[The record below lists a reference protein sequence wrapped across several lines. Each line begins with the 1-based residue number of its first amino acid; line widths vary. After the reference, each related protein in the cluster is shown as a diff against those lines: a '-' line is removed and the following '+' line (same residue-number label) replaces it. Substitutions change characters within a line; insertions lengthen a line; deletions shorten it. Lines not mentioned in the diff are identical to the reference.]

1 MSNLPWV
8 LKMAWRDSR
17 GSRKRLALYLSAMV
31 LGVAALVAIRGF
43 GDNLT
48 DTVDREAKTLLG
60 ADLRLEAEDTA
71 FDDSTEALIDSI
83 GGTQARRISFGSM
96 AVFPKTGGT
105 RLTAVRAVEGDY
117 PFYGALVTRPDSAA
131 RLYQQGKNALVAGS
145 LLNQFGV
152 QVGDSVRIGRVSY
165 EIVGEIKQAPGESSF
180 SSAASPPVYIP
191 RAGLD
196 TTLLSRGS
204 LAEYEAYFKFE
215 DDRDVQ
221 RLVSNI
227 EPFTERRDVDIDT
240 VEEEAEDWREGLGN
254 LYRFLSLVGFV
265 ALLLGSLGVASAVHV
280 YVKRRLAS
288 IAVLRC
294 LGASAGRTF
303 RIYLAQAG
311 VLGLLGASI
320 GSAIGVG
327 LQAYVPRLL
336 ADFLPFEMQFA
347 LSWTAVGLGMGV
359 GVGVTLL
366 FALWPLLE
374 VRGVSPMRALR
385 SNVDPTTGGW
395 RDPARWAVALAIA
408 AGVTGVALLQAPTW
422 EIGLGYAGG
431 VAGVF
436 GVLTLVSWGIVTGVR
451 RFFPSSWSYPW
462 RQGLANLYRP
472 NNQTTVLMLAL
483 GLGTF
488 LIVSLFLVQRTLLEQ
503 IKVTGGEGRPNLV
516 LFDVQNSQVE
526 GVKNIV
532 RDVGLP
538 IMADEPIVTMRLSRV
553 KGRTINDIRR
563 DSTIRTS
570 FAHEREYRVT
580 YRDQL
585 TESET
590 LVGGEFVGQY
600 DGPDPFQ
607 TGAAVPISMEREIAE
622 DDLNVT
628 VGDTLTFN
636 VQGRPIT
643 TVVSSLRK
651 IDWQRIGTNYFVVF
665 PEGVLERAPQMHV
678 VLSRSESDTAA
689 AAVQRRVVQDY
700 PNVSAIDLSLVLSTF
715 QDLFGRLAYVIRVM
729 ALFSILTGL
738 IVLAGAVVVSR
749 YQRAEESVLLKTLGA
764 SRRTVLLIMTVEYLF
779 LGVFAAATGIVL
791 ALAAAWSLSY
801 FVFEG
806 PFVVAPGA
814 LATAFVVVTALTI
827 GIGLFNSRGLYDK
840 PPLDVLR
847 AEV

>member
-1 MSNLPWV
+1 MSTLPWI

-17 GSRKRLALYLSAMV
+17 GSRKRLILYLSAMV
-31 LGVAALVAIRGF
+31 LGVAAIVAIRGF
-43 GDNLT
+43 GENLT
-48 DTVDREAKTLLG
+48 ATVDQEAKALLG
-60 ADLRLEAEDTA
+60 ADLRLESEQA

-105 RLTAVRAVEGDY
+105 RLTAVRAVEGGY
-117 PFYGALVTRPDSAA
+117 PFYGALETRPDSAA
-131 RLYQQGKNALVAGS
+131 TVYRKGREALVAGS
-145 LLNQFGV
+145 LLNQFDV
-152 QVGDSVRIGRVSY
+152 SIGDSVRIGRVSY
-165 EIVGEIKQAPGESSF
+165 RIGGEIEQAPGESSF

-204 LAEYEAYFKFE
+204 LAEYEVYFKFT
-215 DDRDVQ
+215 DGRNVQ
-221 RLVSNI
+221 KLVSDI
-227 EPFTERRDVDIDT
+227 EPFAERRDLDTDT
-240 VEEEAEDWREGLGN
+240 VEEEAENWREGLGN

-280 YVKRRLAS
+280 YVRQRLES

-311 VLGLLGASI
+311 VLGLLGAGV

-327 LQAYVPRLL
+327 LQAFVPQLL
-336 ADFLPFEMQFA
+336 ADFLPFEMAFA
-347 LSWTAVGLGMGV
+347 LSWSAIGLGLAV
-359 GVGVTLL
+359 GVGVTFL

-385 SNVDPTTGGW
+385 TDVEPTTGGW
-395 RDPARWAVALAIA
+395 RDPARWAVAMAIA

-431 VAGVF
+431 VAAVF
-436 GVLTLVSWGIVTGVR
+436 GILALVSWGIVTGVR

-472 NNQTTVLMLAL
+472 QNQTTVLMLAL

-516 LFDVQNSQVE
+516 LFDVQNRQVE
-526 GVKNIV
+526 GVK
-532 RDVGLP
+532 DVIRGEGLP
-538 IMADEPIVTMRLSRV
+538 IMAEEPIVTMRMGTV
-553 KGRTINDIRR
+553 KGRTIAEIRK
-563 DSTIRTS
+563 DSTTRTT
-570 FAHEREYRVT
+570 FAHDREYRVT
-580 YRDQL
+580 YRDHL

-590 LVGGEFVGQY
+590 IVEGEFVGEY
-600 DGPDPFQ
+600 DGPNPFQ
-607 TGAAVPISMEREIAE
+607 TDAAVPVSIEQEIARE
-622 DDLNVT
+622 DLKVGI
-628 VGDTLTFN
+628 GDTLTFD
-636 VQGRPIT
+636 VQGRALT
-643 TVVSSLRK
+643 TVVSSIRK
-651 IDWQRIGTNYFVVF
+651 VDWQRIGTNYFVLF

-678 VLSRSESDTAA
+678 VLSRTESDEVSAR
-689 AAVQRRVVQDY
+689 VQRRIVKDY

-715 QDLFGRLAYVIRVM
+715 QDLFGRLAYVIRFM

-779 LGVFAAATGIVL
+779 LGVFAAITGILL

-814 LATAFVVVTALTI
+814 LTLAFVVVIALTI

>member
-1 MSNLPWV
+1 MSSLPWT

-17 GSRKRLALYLSAMV
+17 GSRKRLALYFSAMV

-48 DTVDREAKTLLG
+48 ATVDREAKALLG
-60 ADLRLEAEDTA
+60 ADLRIDAEEP

-83 GGTQARRISFGSM
+83 GGTQARRVAFGSM
-96 AVFPKTGGT
+96 ALFPKTGDT
-105 RLTAVRAVEGDY
+105 RLTAVRAVEGDF
-117 PFYGALVTRPDSAA
+117 PFYGTLETRPDSAS
-131 RLYQQGKNALVAGS
+131 RIYQQGRNALVAGS
-145 LLNQFGV
+145 LMNQFDVG
-152 QVGDSVRIGRVSY
+152 VGDSVRIGRMSY
-165 EIVGEIKQAPGESSF
+165 RIVGEIKQAPSESSL
-180 SSAASPPVYIP
+180 SSPIYIP
-191 RAGLD
+191 RAELD

-204 LAEYEAYFKFE
+204 IAEYEAYIKLE
-215 DDRDVQ
+215 ESRDVDQ
-221 RLVSNI
+221 LVADVG
-227 EPFTERRDVDIDT
+227 PALERRDVDLDT
-240 VEEEAEDWREGLGN
+240 VEDEAENWREGLGN

-280 YVKRRLAS
+280 YVQQRLAS

-311 VLGLLGASI
+311 LLGLLGAGA
-320 GSAIGVG
+320 GSALGVG
-327 LQAYVPRLL
+327 LQAFVPRLL
-336 ADFLPFEMQFA
+336 AGFLPFEMSFA
-347 LSWTAVGLGMGV
+347 LSWTAIGLGLLV
-359 GVGVTLL
+359 GVGVTIL

-395 RDPARWAVALAIA
+395 RDPARWGVATLIA
-408 AGVTGVALLQAPTW
+408 AGVAGVALLQAPTW
-422 EIGLGYAGG
+422 QVGLGYAGG
-431 VAGVF
+431 VAVVF
-436 GVLTLVSWGIVTGVR
+436 GVLALVSWGIVTGVR

-472 NNQTTVLMLAL
+472 QNQTTVLMLAL

-503 IKVTGGEGRPNLV
+503 IKVAGGEGRPNLV
-516 LFDVQNSQVE
+516 LFNVQNDQVE
-526 GVKNIV
+526 GVKDIV
-532 RDVGLP
+532 TSEGLSV
-538 IMADEPIVTMRLSRV
+538 MADEPIVMMRLRAV
-553 KGRTINDIRR
+553 KGRTIAEIRE
-563 DSTIRTS
+563 DSTTETT

-580 YRDQL
+580 YRDHL
-585 TESET
+585 SDSET
-590 LVGGEFVGQY
+590 LVGGEFVGTY
-600 DGPDPFQ
+600 DGPDPFR
-607 TGAAVPISMEREIAE
+607 TGAAVPISVERGIAQE
-622 DDLNVT
+622 DLNVGI
-628 VGDTLTFN
+628 GDTLTFN
-636 VQGRPIT
+636 VQGRPLT
-643 TVVSSLRK
+643 TVVSSFRK
-651 IDWQRIGTNYFVVF
+651 VDWQRVRTNYFVLF
-665 PEGVLERAPQMHV
+665 PEGVLEEAPQMHV
-678 VLSRSESDTAA
+678 VLSRSASDTAS
-689 AAVQRRVVQDY
+689 AAVQRRVVADY

-715 QDLFGRLAYVIRVM
+715 KDIFGRLAYVIRFM
-729 ALFSILTGL
+729 ALFSVVTGL

-764 SRRTVLLIMTVEYLF
+764 SKRTVLLIMTVEYLF
-779 LGVFAAATGIVL
+779 LGVFAAATGILL

-827 GIGLFNSRGLYDK
+827 GIGLFNSRGLYDR

>member
-1 MSNLPWV
+1 MNSLPWV

-43 GDNLT
+43 GDNLSA
-48 DTVDREAKTLLG
+48 TVDQEAKALLG
-60 ADLRLEAEDTA
+60 ADLRLESDNA

-83 GGTQARRISFGSM
+83 GGLQSRRISFGSM
-96 AVFPKTGGT
+96 AVFPETGGT
-105 RLTAVRAVEGDY
+105 RLAAVRAVEGEF
-117 PFYGALVTRPDSAA
+117 PFYGALETRPDSAA
-131 RLYQQGKNALVAGS
+131 QVYQEGRRALVSGS

-152 QVGDSVRIGRVSY
+152 QIGDSVQIGSVTY
-165 EIVGEIKQAPGESSF
+165 QIAGEVKQAPGESAF
-180 SSAASPPVYIP
+180 SSAASPPIYVP
-191 RAGLD
+191 RSGLD
-196 TTLLSRGS
+196 TTLLSQGS
-204 LAEYEAYFKFE
+204 IAEYEVYFKFE
-215 DDRDVQ
+215 DDRNVDQV
-221 RLVSNI
+221 VSEI
-227 EPFTERRDVDIDT
+227 APFAERRDLDSDT
-240 VEEEAEDWREGLGN
+240 VEEEAENWREGLGN

-280 YVKRRLAS
+280 YVRRRLSS

-303 RIYLAQAG
+303 RIYLVQSA
-311 VLGLLGASI
+311 VLGLLGA
-320 GSAIGVG
+320 GVG
-327 LQAYVPRLL
+327 SVLGVGFQAFVPRLL
-336 ADFLPFEMQFA
+336 ADFLPFEMSFA
-347 LSWTAVGLGMGV
+347 LSWTAIGLGLLV

-385 SNVDPTTGGW
+385 TNVDPTTGGW
-395 RDPARWAVALAIA
+395 RDPARWGVAAAIA

-422 EIGLGYAGG
+422 QIGLGYAGG
-431 VAGVF
+431 IAAVF
-436 GVLTLVSWGIVTGVR
+436 GVLALVSRGIVAGVR

-472 NNQTTVLMLAL
+472 QNQTTVLMLAL

-516 LFDVQNSQVE
+516 LFDVQNDQID
-526 GVKNIV
+526 GVKDVV
-532 RDVGLP
+532 RDAGLP
-538 IMADEPIVTMRLSRV
+538 VMADEPIVTMRLQDV
-553 KGRTINDIRR
+553 KGRTVSEIQQ
-563 DSTIRTS
+563 DSTTRTT
-570 FAHEREYRVT
+570 FAHDREYRVT
-580 YRDQL
+580 YRDRL
-585 TESET
+585 TDSET
-590 LVGGEFVGQY
+590 LVAGEFVGQY
-600 DGPDPFQ
+600 EGPNPFR
-607 TGAAVPISMEREIAE
+607 TGRAVPVSMEQEIARE
-622 DDLNVT
+622 DLNVG
-628 VGDTLTFN
+628 VGDTLTFD
-636 VQGRPIT
+636 VQGRPLT
-643 TVVSSLRK
+643 TVVSSLREV
-651 IDWQRIGTNYFVVF
+651 DWQRIGTNYFVVF

-678 VLSRSESDTAA
+678 VLSRSGTDSASA
-689 AAVQRRVVQDY
+689 QVQKQVVADY

-715 QDLFGRLAYVIRVM
+715 QDLFGRLAYVIRFM
-729 ALFSILTGL
+729 ALFSIFTGL

-764 SRRTVLLIMTVEYLF
+764 SKYTVLLIMTVEYLF
-779 LGVFAAATGIVL
+779 LGVFAALTGILL

-814 LATAFVVVTALTI
+814 LAIAFAVVTALTI
-827 GIGLFNSRGLYDK
+827 GIGLFNSRGLYDR